1 MYMYTE
7 RHCIHTCTS
16 TFTQKYVKYMYVWK
30 IILFMIEAHN
40 MMYYSILQH
49 SLLDENSTTLKK
61 TPLKSPF
68 QKFAQ
73 II

>member
-1 MYMYTE
+1 MYTE

-49 SLLDENSTTLKK
+49 SLPDENSTT
-61 TPLKSPF
+61 
-68 QKFAQ
+68 
-73 II
+73 